1 MESKH
6 ILRIGLVFSLM
17 LLLSVYNAEQQSKR
31 IAAHQSTHDHIFPY
45 NGIFH
50 TVANVFDQAIHDDG
64 RHPID
69 HAESDMG
76 ASYQQLPPS
85 LVSGV
90 VNQEAIW
97 QVKVGP
103 FYDMA
108 EVEDLTRYLLSNN
121 YQVLIR
127 VDLDESGY
135 ACTAYVQPTAQKHTA
150 EMVRE
155 ELGKRYPHA
164 VEVTTGYL

>member
-1 MESKH
+1 MESKY
-6 ILRIGLVFSLM
+6 ILRIGLILSFMLLFSLY
-17 LLLSVYNAEQQSKR
+17 SAEQKKNATSTQQSNQ
-31 IAAHQSTHDHIFPY
+31 ANIFPY

-50 TVANVFDQAIHDDG
+50 SVAYVFDEAIHADG
-64 RHPID
+64 RHISGNPI
-69 HAESDMG
+69 AIT
-76 ASYQQLPPS
+76 AYQQLPPA

-108 EVEDLTRYLLSNN
+108 QVEELTHYLLKKN
-121 YQVLIR
+121 YQVLLK

-135 ACTAYVQPTAQKHTA
+135 VCSAYVQPTAQKHVA
-150 EMVRE
+150 ETVRK
-155 ELGKRYPHA
+155 ELVSRYPGG
-164 VEVTTGYL
+164 VEITTGYL